1 MLCTEASWLYAPEM
15 SLQFSFFDLSNMCL
29 GVCGV
34 WTGEWAHLD
43 LLTILSVT
51 DGEARAS
58 ELNKT
63 IKDPSKR
70 NRFSLTAFC
79 KTRNKE
85 FQTVLR
91 MLY

>member
-1 MLCTEASWLYAPEM
+1 MEYGQES
-15 SLQFSFFDLSNMCL
+15 
-29 GVCGV
+29 GHI
-34 WTGEWAHLD
+34 WTCY
-43 LLTILSVT
+43 TILSVT

-63 IKDPSKR
+63 IKDLSKR

-85 FQTVLR
+85 FQT
-91 MLY
+91 LYFGCYTELLSI